1 MVDFLTWPWYK
12 RGRAVQQK
20 QMKLQPVIKTIRM
33 QATVI
38 QSLRGIRLRDIVG
51 YSVASDLAN
60 AVVDLECQAGL
71 RGDCVYSLI
80 LSLAEGL
87 SKPCTKVLTR
97 RKALRWP
104 GIKSGS
110 MSWLLPG
117 KKGAPFQITEHLF
130 CIYSVLVTDSNQ
142 SSLLQCERGVHRR
155 ML

>member
-1 MVDFLTWPWYK
+1 MVEFLTRPWYK

-71 RGDCVYSLI
+71 RVFVF
-80 LSLAEGL
+80 
-87 SKPCTKVLTR
+87 TV
-97 RKALRWP
+97 
-104 GIKSGS
+104 
-110 MSWLLPG
+110 
-117 KKGAPFQITEHLF
+117 
-130 CIYSVLVTDSNQ
+130 
-142 SSLLQCERGVHRR
+142 
-155 ML
+155 